1 LFHFIIHCL
10 VFSIKNSNS
19 LLPVQIPFLS
29 FFPLDQEFTNCLLE
43 KKGALEFEVL
53 EHLSAQS
60 PLGSDSEGEQ
70 KQCMKQHAT
79 TSTI

>member
-1 LFHFIIHCL
+1 MT
-10 VFSIKNSNS
+10 KN
-19 LLPVQIPFLS
+19 VQIA
-29 FFPLDQEFTNCLLE
+29 CL

-70 KQCMKQHAT
+70 LGTCA
-79 TSTI
+79 SVIRLRRVFRFVVIVNDF